1 MYTINKHE
9 WYGLTT
15 PEKIDTVLK
24 LINEQGYTA
33 DELNDYFDVKTKRV
47 ITDFMNSKGYS
58 KQGNKYV
65 PKDINGSTVRA
76 PRDTTAVTTRRK
88 DNAAISNIN
97 EEVLLNMVSLSK
109 QHDKIQEMLEWFDNR
124 ATANEAAIT
133 NDTVIE
139 LIDTSLPIPKVDG
152 ETKRTTIRVNE
163 TIMANFNNVW
173 KKHYGEYKQHD
184 LLNLALQ
191 EFIDKYDK

>member
-1 MYTINKHE
+1 MYTVKKHE

-15 PEKIDTVLK
+15 PEKIDTVLD
-24 LINEQGYTA
+24 LINNKGYTA